1 MNHARVTLLG
11 LLAVCAL
18 AGAAIAGEGFGML
31 AKDFAYLQRTH
42 PPKVFLRGTK
52 VAVRATAQTQQL
64 QGAADRLRS
73 LLESEILSADSRL
86 AVDDARPE
94 TLIEVT
100 VVESRGEEKW
110 ETRTVLK
117 SRKTGEDAKGK
128 AIYTQYEDHVRYKI
142 VTYSFSVAYKV
153 QDSRSRSS
161 LDADTIKR
169 TYEQDFAE
177 GNGAPELSSLES
189 GMVGQVVEVIKLRIT
204 PSREQIG
211 VLVPRG
217 SLKDLANLAEAGLW
231 NQYLEAVEAQ
241 PPKPKPVDEA
251 YRQYAIGVA
260 YEALGYATENSVD
273 DTLKYLQ
280 QASVYYSQ
288 ALQMNPGEKYFSLP
302 YQRSSF
308 NPAAFLGRQTERAAP
323 QVYPAPLDRVK
334 SALIDYQRIKEF
346 ASGPERTAG
355 AKSALGVGGSAAAGG
370 TASLDNAGVIEMVKA
385 GLPEEV
391 ILTAIDDSEAPAFD
405 VSPKGLIELSKAK
418 VSKKVI
424 QRIQA
429 RANG

>member
-1 MNHARVTLLG
+1 MHHAKVTLLG
-11 LLAVCAL
+11 LVAACAL
-18 AGAAIAGEGFGML
+18 VADVAPAGDGFGL
-31 AKDFAYLQRTH
+31 IAKDFAYLQRTH

-52 VAVRATAQTQQL
+52 LAVRATGQAQQL
-64 QGAADRLRS
+64 QGAAGRLRS

-86 AVDDARPE
+86 AVDEARPE

-100 VVESRGEEKW
+100 VVESQGDEKW

-128 AIYTQYEDHVRYKI
+128 PIYTQYEDHVRYKI
-142 VTYSFSVAYKV
+142 VTYSFSIAYKV
-153 QDSRSRSS
+153 QDVRSRSS

-169 TYEQDFAE
+169 QYQQDFAE
-177 GNGAPELSSLES
+177 GNGAPDLASLES
-189 GMVGQVVEVIKLRIT
+189 SMVGQVVEVIKLRIT

-241 PPKPKPVDEA
+241 PARPKPVDES

-260 YEALGYATENSVD
+260 YEALGYAAENSVD
-273 DTLKYLQ
+273 ETLQYLQ
-280 QASVYYSQ
+280 QASVYYNQ

-302 YQRSSF
+302 YSRGAF

-323 QVYPAPLDRVK
+323 QVFPPPHERVK
-334 SALIDYQRIKEF
+334 AALIDYQRIKEF
-346 ASGPERTAG
+346 ASGSQQATG
-355 AKSALGVGGSAAAGG
+355 AKSAVGPGASGAAP
-370 TASLDNAGVIEMVKA
+370 SLDNAGVIEMVKA
-385 GLPEEV
+385 GLPEEI
-391 ILTAIDDSEAPAFD
+391 ILTAIDDAANPGFD

-418 VSKKVI
+418 VSKKI
-424 QRIQA
+424 MQRMQA
-429 RANG
+429 RATG